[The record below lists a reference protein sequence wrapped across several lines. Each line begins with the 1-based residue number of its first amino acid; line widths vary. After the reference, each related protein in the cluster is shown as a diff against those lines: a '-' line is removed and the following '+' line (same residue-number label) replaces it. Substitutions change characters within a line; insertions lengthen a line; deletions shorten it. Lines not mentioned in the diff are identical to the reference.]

1 DLLRGKYGYEGVV
14 CTDWMITKDV
24 QSIDQFQGKCWGVEK
39 MTEAERH
46 YKAIEAGVDQFGGNN
61 EMGPVIEAYK
71 MGVAEHG
78 EELMRKRFEQSAV
91 RLLRNI
97 FRVGLFENPYLDVA
111 ETEKTVGNPD
121 FMKAGYDAQL
131 RSVVML
137 KNQQKTLPLQKQL
150 KVYIPKKLVPASLNW
165 FGIQTP
171 ENWKDAVNPEVAA
184 KYFQVVEKPEEADIA
199 LVCIDSP
206 KGGVGY
212 SADDAKKNGNGYVP
226 ISLQYGPYKADFAR
240 ETSIAGGSPLESFT
254 NRSYKGKTTTASNI
268 QDMKTVNETKAKM
281 GAKPVIVIVKVSNP
295 MVFAEIEKSA
305 GVLLIHMGVQD
316 QALMDI
322 ITGAAEPSAL
332 LPFQMPADM
341 KTVEEQ
347 FEDVPRDMKCYVD
360 SEGNTY
366 DFAFGLNWN
375 GLINDARVEKYRKY

>member
-1 DLLRGKYGYEGVV
+1 
-14 CTDWMITKDV
+14 
-24 QSIDQFQGKCWGVEK
+24 
-39 MTEAERH
+39 
-46 YKAIEAGVDQFGGNN
+46 
-61 EMGPVIEAYK
+61 
-71 MGVAEHG
+71 
-78 EELMRKRFEQSAV
+78 MRKRFEQSAV

-97 FRVGLFENPYLDVA
+97 FRVGLFENAYLDVA

-137 KNQQKTLPLQKQL
+137 KNHEKALPVQKQL
-150 KVYIPKKLVPASLNW
+150 KVYIPKKFIPGGKNW
-165 FGIQTP
+165 FGVETK
-171 ENWKDAVNPEVAA
+171 ESWKDAFNPEGVK
-184 KYFQVVEKPEEADIA
+184 KYFQVVEKPEEADFA

-212 SADDAKKNGNGYVP
+212 SEDDLKKNGNGYVP
-226 ISLQYGPYKADFAR
+226 ISLQYSSYKAEFAR
-240 ETSIAGGSPLESFT
+240 ETSIAGGSPFENFT
-254 NRSYKGKTTTASNI
+254 NRSYKGKSVTASNL

-305 GVLLIHMGVQD
+305 NAILVHMGVQD

-322 ITGAAEPSAL
+322 LTGSAEPSAL

-347 FEDVPRDMKCYVD
+347 SEDVPRDMKCYVD

-366 DFAFGLNWN
+366 DFAFGLNWS
-375 GLINDARVEKYRKY
+375 GIINDARVVKYKK